1 MIPTGPGSAA
11 DPPGR
16 ADGRDATAAVKNGRP
31 RGGVVVREAAT
42 RPHAPGRVR
51 TGAHD
56 DGVEQALAAAIR
68 DSERLTELLDELS
81 RGRLWLPLP
90 DDGGPVTDGSAIHLP
105 TVVYL
110 GAEFVPAYTSAEHLA
125 SYGQTIVP
133 AQQPPVSGPGEQPV
147 YRRAPQRADGGPRGI
162 VPPGQHGGELA
173 AGPARGNGAD
183 ASQPVP
189 HVVVPAAELARR
201 LPAGLGIALNPGAEA
216 SVPIYPEG
224 VAYLAAAESAVG
236 GARIRVGHPPAE
248 PEILLREVSAR
259 LRSVPA
265 AREAARAWLSVPGA
279 GEGLVISVTL
289 EDPADEESQHAVIT
303 AVERA
308 ASDVGPK
315 ASFPIDVTFPG
326 EHEPDHV
333 DKWISDHATPFH
345 LRA

>member
-16 ADGRDATAAVKNGRP
+16 ADGRDATAAVNGRP
-31 RGGVVVREAAT
+31 RGGVVVRETAA
-42 RPHAPGRVR
+42 RPAAAGRGR
-51 TGAHD
+51 TWAHN
-56 DGVEQALAAAIR
+56 DGVEQALAAAIS
-68 DSERLTELLDELS
+68 DGERLTELLDELS

-90 DDGGPVTDGSAIHLP
+90 DDGPVTDGSAIQLP

-110 GAEFVPAYTSAEHLA
+110 GAEFVPAYTSAERLA
-125 SYGQTIVP
+125 
-133 AQQPPVSGPGEQPV
+133 
-147 YRRAPQRADGGPRGI
+147 D
-162 VPPGQHGGELA
+162 HGHY
-173 AGPARGNGAD
+173 GPAAADREHAGTLTAGLARGDGAG
-183 ASQPVP
+183 APQPVP
-189 HVVVPAAELARR
+189 HVVVPTAELARR

-248 PEILLREVSAR
+248 PEVLLREVSAC

-265 AREAARAWLSVPGA
+265 AREAARAWLSVPGT

-289 EDPADEESQHAVIT
+289 EDPADEASQHAVID
-303 AVERA
+303 AVEHAVRA
-308 ASDVGPK
+308 AGPE
-315 ASFPIDVTFPG
+315 ASFPVDVTFPG